1 VGEREH
7 RQPVPARPELRPVAR
22 RSMAHAGGRQGRERD
37 PPGRPEPERAS
48 AAARAPPFAGPLR
61 ARGAANGSAAGTRR
75 VIQRR
80 GGAGRPP
87 GAPSRPARASA
98 RDTHRRRAGGAARGA
113 DYPRGRMASTNR
125 CADAAHVKPRT
136 RRDPTRRRARRRG
149 GGLRGR
155 GPVHAPPR
163 PADAVSPA
171 RVGCAKQAAVQV
183 LSPVS
188 VDRAP
193 APLGKRNTGVGPPA
207 HRALRP

>member
-87 GAPSRPARASA
+87 GAARHAPAPSRW
-98 RDTHRRRAGGAARGA
+98 RRARSRL
-113 DYPRGRMASTNR
+113 P
-125 CADAAHVKPRT
+125 T
-136 RRDPTRRRARRRG
+136 RSNGVDEPLRRRRAREAA
-149 GGLRGR
+149 
-155 GPVHAPPR
+155 HPP
-163 PADAVSPA
+163 
-171 RVGCAKQAAVQV
+171 
-183 LSPVS
+183 
-188 VDRAP
+188 
-193 APLGKRNTGVGPPA
+193 
-207 HRALRP
+207 